1 MSLELEQLEEN
12 EACRVDIPG
21 AGEGKNKPQTSDA
34 ALERF
39 PNVLNKVSGLW
50 GTRDLDKLIDELIMD
65 SREGSRQGFPVE
77 VAEELLLL
85 GGVNKY
91 VRALEIAD
99 HMHIDVKKALQMVN
113 SGDQAH
119 ISSDPWNDSA
129 LTKEAAFDPSRRS
142 PNKSAAPVIHEDF
155 SLYEN
160 KDKSSSSSAL
170 VWILVAIVAGIIYKF
185 VVPLIS
191 K

>member
-1 MSLELEQLEEN
+1 MPLELEQLEEN
-12 EACRVDIPG
+12 KACQVDMPG
-21 AGEGKNKPQTSDA
+21 TGGNKSRSQTSEA

-39 PNVLNKVSGLW
+39 PNVLNKISGLW

-119 ISSDPWNDSA
+119 QTSDPWTDST
-129 LTKEAAFDPSRRS
+129 LGKEAAFDPARRS
-142 PNKSAAPVIHEDF
+142 LNKSAAPVVQENF

-160 KDKSSSSSAL
+160 KDNKSGSNAL
-170 VWILVAIVAGIIYKF
+170 VWVLVAIVAGIIYKF